1 MRSYCDREFDGEK
14 ILVQHQTAKHFTC
27 TAKNC
32 GKRCHSVSALAT
44 HAWARHRQTLERV
57 PNALEDRAALPKA
70 GGHDVVGMI
79 GIPSSCEPPMQR
91 RAQAE
96 LQAAEQRQAEEH
108 EAAEA
113 KRREDEASRLEAEQA
128 ERDAI
133 ISAKSAQIAALN
145 PGQKRAAPAAAAWG
159 SGFSIGG
166 GAAKKVKTAGAVPE
180 RQEAEE

>member
-1 MRSYCDREFDGEK
+1 M
-14 ILVQHQTAKHFTC
+14 
-27 TAKNC
+27 
-32 GKRCHSVSALAT
+32 
-44 HAWARHRQTLERV
+44 WARHRQTLERV

-70 GGHDVVGMI
+70 GGHNVVGMV

-96 LQAAEQRQAEEH
+96 LQAAEQRQAEEY

-133 ISAKSAQIAALN
+133 MRYVI
-145 PGQKRAAPAAAAWG
+145 
-159 SGFSIGG
+159 
-166 GAAKKVKTAGAVPE
+166 
-180 RQEAEE
+180 EA